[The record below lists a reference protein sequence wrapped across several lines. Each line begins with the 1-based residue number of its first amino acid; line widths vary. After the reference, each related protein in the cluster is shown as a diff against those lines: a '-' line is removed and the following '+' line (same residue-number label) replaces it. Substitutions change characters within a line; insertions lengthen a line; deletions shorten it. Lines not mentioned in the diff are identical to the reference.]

1 MKLQPKLRMNAQDWD
16 YTKEKMDMSLLHDI
30 KKRDKREESK
40 RLMQS
45 LHQQEQTKT
54 LMLSSNVSQNL

>member
-45 LHQQEQTKT
+45 LH
-54 LMLSSNVSQNL
+54 